1 MEVSVIEQDYGCQ
14 PRMCRC
20 YPTCHRIAGG
30 VTQAHQL
37 SPVFPVDGH
46 NLSSDVVP
54 LSASVTVTI
63 LDHAAGGAATLS
75 FPNSS
80 WGHGSPILRMP
91 LLPWRTQPS
100 PKRNRPAQSG
110 GLFAER
116 TRAADGDVLS
126 VR

>member
-1 MEVSVIEQDYGCQ
+1 M
-14 PRMCRC
+14 
-20 YPTCHRIAGG
+20 
-30 VTQAHQL
+30 QAHQL

-54 LSASVTVTI
+54 LSASVTVTT

-80 WGHGSPILRMP
+80 WPWLSNLRMP
-91 LLPWRTQPS
+91 LLPSRTQPS

-110 GLFAER
+110 SLFAEQA
-116 TRAADGDVLS
+116 RAADGDVLS